1 MIDERFIALLLVA
14 AVTIAGPLLIAALGE
29 LISETAG
36 VINIELEAMMLT
48 GAFTGV
54 AGALLSQNIVVA
66 FVAALGGGVLVGLL
80 HGIASFWFRAN
91 QVVSGIILNILAL
104 GATTFLLVSVLGAD
118 VTQTVVRLE
127 RVAIPLLVD
136 IPLIGQA
143 LFNQNL
149 LVYAAF
155 VGVPIVWFMLDR
167 TPFGLALRA
176 AGEKPEAAESLGIN
190 VLRTRWVA
198 LLVCGAL
205 AGVAGGLLTLGGLG
219 FFTPNVTAGRG
230 FIALAAVV
238 FGRWRPWGVLA
249 AVLLFGV
256 ADAFQIRAQALGIPV
271 PYQLLVALPYLVT
284 IIALAGLV
292 TKMRPPAA
300 LGVNYER

>member
-1 MIDERFIALLLVA
+1 MIDERFVALLLVA
-14 AVTIAGPLLIAALGE
+14 AVAIAGPLLIVALGE

-36 VINIELEAMMLT
+36 VINIELEGMMLA

-54 AGALLSQNIVVA
+54 VGALLSQSIAVA
-66 FVAALGGGVLVGLL
+66 FLAAGAGGVIVAVL
-80 HGIASFWFRAN
+80 HGIACFWFRAN

-104 GATTFLLVSVLGAD
+104 GVTTFLLVSVLGAD
-118 VTQTVVRLE
+118 VTQTVVRLD
-127 RVAIPLLVD
+127 RITIPLLSD
-136 IPLIGQA
+136 IPVLGRA
-143 LFNQNL
+143 LFSQNA

-155 VGVPIVWFMLDR
+155 LGVPLIWWILDR

-176 AGEKPEAAESLGIN
+176 AGERPEAAESLGIN
-190 VLRTRWVA
+190 VRRTRWVA
-198 LLVCGAL
+198 LVICGAL
-205 AGVAGGLLTLGGLG
+205 AGLGGGLLTLGGLG

-238 FGRWRPWGVLA
+238 FGRWRPMGIMA

-256 ADAFQIRAQALGIPV
+256 ADALQIRAQTLGLPI

-292 TKMRPPAA
+292 TRMRPPAA
-300 LGVNYER
+300 LGVNYEG

>member
-36 VINIELEAMMLT
+36 VINIELEGMMLV

-198 LLVCGAL
+198 LLICGAL

-256 ADAFQIRAQALGIPV
+256 ADAFQIRAQTLGIPV

>member
-1 MIDERFIALLLVA
+1 
-14 AVTIAGPLLIAALGE
+14 
-29 LISETAG
+29 
-36 VINIELEAMMLT
+36 VINIELEGMMLA

-54 AGALLSQNIVVA
+54 AGALLSQNIIVA
-66 FVAALGGGVLVGLL
+66 FLAALAGGMLVGLL

-127 RVAIPLLVD
+127 RIRIPLLAD
-136 IPLIGQA
+136 LPLIGQA

-149 LVYAAF
+149 FVYAAF
-155 VGVPIVWFMLDR
+155 IGVPVAWWLLDR

-176 AGEKPEAAESLGIN
+176 AGERPEAAESLGIN
-190 VLRTRWVA
+190 VRRTRWMA
-198 LLVCGAL
+198 LLICGAL
-205 AGVAGGLLTLGGLG
+205 TGVAGGLLTLGGLG

-238 FGRWRPWGVLA
+238 FGRWRPMGILA

-256 ADAFQIRAQALGIPV
+256 ADAFQIRAQTLGIPV

-300 LGVNYER
+300 LGVNYEG

>member
-36 VINIELEAMMLT
+36 VINIELEAMMLA

-66 FVAALGGGVLVGLL
+66 FAAALGGGVLVGLL
-80 HGIASFWFRAN
+80 HGIACFWFRAN

-118 VTQTVVRLE
+118 VTQTVVRLQ

-230 FIALAAVV
+230 FIALAAVI
-238 FGRWRPWGVLA
+238 FGRWRPWGVLV

-256 ADAFQIRAQALGIPV
+256 ADAFQIRAQTLGIPV